1 MFNSFS
7 KLEAISQEKF
17 YSPLLNNNNQ
27 GLIENSRFLSNN
39 ANNRPGE
46 ELLKEKNNFSNKSFT
61 PFNHNRNTS
70 LSSNNNGKIDINT
83 LYYNNSVMTSSDLTF
98 QSSLLNSYTNEK
110 DQCLNNGKNIYE
122 RLNLLSKQKYM
133 VQNIQQRKISQEQIK
148 REIDRN
154 LEDSSFNFHSLKD
167 KLINSN
173 TSRKRIGFIKKT
185 NGIFSIPNSNSS
197 LRFLKKKRKCKGVKQ
212 FLNKMSQMSNLS
224 TINERS
230 NYYNIQNKIKIN
242 SFMFSPLKPRPIKLN
257 DDSESFERS
266 NVKENRNQNAFFIK
280 KIKKT
285 PGRRPKADVM
295 KIFRVFVSKVFYKI
309 FTLAFSEI
317 PPCSFNR
324 RAVNRINKYI
334 HFQDII
340 KNSEPIVD
348 FSNLFNGIALEN
360 EDENYTLIRDIKLD
374 LNLSFSNREN
384 CLSDFNLFAKIS
396 GLAIDM
402 LNPSISSE
410 CLSGL
415 LTYTK
420 YLNDEIKFMPVI
432 KLDAENTQSTTKTK
446 KFMPFIVLNKKS
458 KNETKCEKINEAEK
472 NVKIETPI
480 TNFANIIAETVEPE
494 NKLIN
499 INADD
504 DDMSSSSIYTSLN
517 ESSEESDG
525 EETKENNN
533 IECKLCNKYFVST
546 CALGGHM
553 SRKHANSSEKYK
565 AKIETRKK
573 REENRDSIKKGR
585 ILFLSKFN
593 LDYNIL
599 SKSPEGRRKMRILM
613 KEKSIVYKECLKEV
627 K

>member
-17 YSPLLNNNNQ
+17 YSPLLNNNIQ

-46 ELLKEKNNFSNKSFT
+46 ELFKEKNNFSNKSFT
-61 PFNHNRNTS
+61 PFNHNRNTG
-70 LSSNNNGKIDINT
+70 LSSNNNRKIDINT

-133 VQNIQQRKISQEQIK
+133 VENIQQRKISQEQIK

-167 KLINSN
+167 KLINSSS
-173 TSRKRIGFIKKT
+173 SRKRIGFINKT
-185 NGIFSIPNSNSS
+185 NGITSIPNSNSS
-197 LRFLKKKRKCKGVKQ
+197 LRFLKKKRKYNKVKKILQ
-212 FLNKMSQMSNLS
+212 HRSQMSNLS
-224 TINERS
+224 TINDRS
-230 NYYNIQNKIKIN
+230 NYYQIQNKIKIN

-257 DDSESFERS
+257 DDSESFEQS
-266 NVKENRNQNAFFIK
+266 NAKENFNLNSFYIK
-280 KIKKT
+280 KMKKT
-285 PGRRPKADVM
+285 PGRRPKADAM

-348 FSNLFNGIALEN
+348 FSNLFNGITLEN
-360 EDENYTLIRDIKLD
+360 EDENYTLIHDIKLD
-374 LNLSFSNREN
+374 LNLPHSNNDN

-410 CLSGL
+410 SLSSL

-420 YLNDEIKFMPVI
+420 YLNDEIKLMPVI

-446 KFMPFIVLNKKS
+446 KFMPFVVLNKKS
-458 KNETKCEKINEAEK
+458 KNENKCEKAQEAQK
-472 NVKIETPI
+472 SNKIETPI
-480 TNFANIIAETVEPE
+480 ADFTNMPDTNQPE

-499 INADD
+499 INEDED
-504 DDMSSSSIYTSLN
+504 ISSSSIYTSLN
-517 ESSEESDG
+517 ESFEESDG
-525 EETKENNN
+525 EGTKEKNN
-533 IECKLCNKYFVST
+533 IECKLCNKYFVSA

-565 AKIETRKK
+565 AKVETRKK
-573 REENRDSIKKGR
+573 REEIRDSIKKGR

-593 LDYNIL
+593 LDYDIL